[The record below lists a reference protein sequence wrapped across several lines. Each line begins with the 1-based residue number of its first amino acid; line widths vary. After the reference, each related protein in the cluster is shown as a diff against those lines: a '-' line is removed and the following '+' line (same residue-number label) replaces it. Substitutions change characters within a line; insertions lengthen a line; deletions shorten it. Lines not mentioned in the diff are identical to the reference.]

1 MGFKSGVERNSS
13 FRSSRLQQDENDD
26 DGDSGD
32 REFLG
37 LSTTIALQ
45 RLHDDIETV
54 LVAYEE
60 RYARR
65 GWFLKLKTPFVGNL
79 TSAFSWFSLL
89 ATVIIVSAF
98 FVIGHIFSAAFVLA
112 LVTVTTVIIVRES
125 NLRQTEIFRKVRSV
139 LSEIKSGTALCSEWT
154 SNNYPH
160 LCSPLSPCVTLQWTY
175 RDGKIVNLPWALLV
189 RGDFIVMRPGQV
201 SPGTCSEHGGKRSF
215 KCGETY
221 GLTEA
226 LDPPKKPTARP
237 PMPDLTCI
245 IEVTPYLDNL
255 KTTLDNF
262 LKRPPT
268 IINQQ
273 RHLLIT
279 KCIHQWGFL
288 VVLFFTLT
296 VGILRYL
303 GFYFNGKVPTNW
315 KNVFILNPSSALL
328 PILPLIFP
336 LLWITINMWGTARL
350 ETLLAIP
357 QAIMRAEAQKSFQED
372 LDTPTGDLDHV
383 KLPRRMVAY
392 YWWQL
397 FLGRSELL
405 SRSANVVQVL
415 GTITALCCVDK
426 KGILSW
432 PNPTAEKVFFLRN
445 GSNDENH
452 NSEHSEQSSLNSQC
466 CQEHYH
472 PLSHIIEL
480 NSTKEGA
487 GAIAEVLD
495 LTHDQ
500 HSPFK
505 LEFDDHD
512 YKNYLNSLKPLGLA
526 ILVNTC
532 CPLTQAHYAR
542 FCGHVTAVA
551 MLDKD
556 LVPVTNRR
564 CLCELARQIGFT
576 PRARDIFSL
585 EGQISSYRHLQPDV
599 VRRDIKFARSLQL
612 AAKVKVPF
620 PHSLSVVMR
629 ETPGGSLQLLTQ
641 GTADIVLDSCDD
653 YWDGR
658 DLHPLT
664 EKERKRA
671 QDFYQRS
678 ALTAYCTA
686 FAYRPLRHGITG
698 SLSGGTEEDVAYL
711 ELPAESKNRKEFYNR
726 DHMSEFENGGAPLT
740 HHSIST
746 DSLLFSENKD
756 EDISDVDG
764 CFEMMRHQVF
774 IGMITMQYQAQT
786 DIVQLIERLDRACIR
801 FVHFSKENE
810 LRSRVFSEK
819 MGLESGWNCHISLL
833 SDSDSG
839 VPTPTKNLEFK
850 IHPSGSNGHNPNV
863 EEENELNKLLPN
875 MDGSKAL
882 SSSAPGAISNPDSS
896 LLDPQGAVEHIK
908 TPSMDHYNGNF
919 ELRDLKHHHN
929 HHHRRASQDSALD
942 CAANDE
948 NCRSLSCLT
957 DSTEQSAPINFDM
970 SNRAKLPRGIENIR
984 PHLENVDNVP
994 LLVSLFTDCSA
1005 EATREMLKIM
1015 QQYGE
1020 IVVCLGSSASNSNSE
1035 IFLQGDC
1042 SIAIEP
1048 LYPQVCQDYPAYNES
1063 NIYNNKGKNKQA
1075 SRNKNF
1081 LSIPEKVVTI
1091 SPVYLSRM
1099 LNSISCSIS
1108 TCRDD
1113 PISIV
1118 AVIEL
1123 SRRFIQGLW
1132 SCLQFWACCAVSL
1145 AVMNTITAILSL
1157 PPMVI
1162 PHHILYLMCFAVPL
1176 ISLSLLRIEADPAI
1190 MKRATGKKTTSLDSR
1205 LVIFVFWCY
1214 GIKFA
1219 LVVLFMVVSYCS
1231 FLSHPI
1237 EIFSDDE
1244 EDVPENFVKD
1254 LSVARSFILLGIVIH
1269 FVIIS
1274 SSFVHRDY
1282 SSFKK
1287 SPFSNLAWVSVT
1299 AGLLLFHTLTIV
1311 VHIVTD
1317 DYYWQEMDRVWP
1329 IVLFLLFTAVV
1340 TFTLTEFFKWEEIKV
1355 NNRYYRRARLDF
1367 GTKLGMNSPF

>member
-1 MGFKSGVERNSS
+1 MGFQNDGDKSGKDQPR
-13 FRSSRLQQDENDD
+13 QY
-26 DGDSGD
+26 
-32 REFLG
+32 LG

-54 LVAYEE
+54 LAAYEE
-60 RYARR
+60 RYAKQR
-65 GWFLKLKTPFVGNL
+65 WFLKLRSALVGNM
-79 TSAFSWFSLL
+79 TSALSWFPML
-89 ATVIIVSAF
+89 ATAVLVVAF
-98 FVIGHIFSAAFVLA
+98 FTIGYYYSAGFILVL
-112 LVTVTTVIIVRES
+112 LVLTVLITVREN
-125 NLRQTEIFRKVRSV
+125 NLRKTEIFRKVRSV
-139 LSEIKSGTALCSEWT
+139 LGEIKCGTQLCGDWT
-154 SNNYPH
+154 PFNYPH

-189 RGDFIVMRPGQV
+189 RGDHIVMRPGQV
-201 SPGTCSEHGGKRSF
+201 SPGTCTEISGKRSF

-221 GLTEA
+221 GLTKPME
-226 LDPPKKPTARP
+226 PPKRPVARAP
-237 PMPDLTCI
+237 IPDLVCI
-245 IEVTPYLDNL
+245 VEVTPYLDNL
-255 KTTLDNF
+255 RTTLDNF
-262 LKRPPT
+262 LNRPTT

-279 KCIHQWGFL
+279 KCIQQWGLL
-288 VVLFFTLT
+288 VVLLLTLT
-296 VGILRYL
+296 VGALRYL

-315 KNVFILNPSSALL
+315 RNVFLLNPAAALL
-328 PILPLIFP
+328 PILPLVFP
-336 LLWITINMWGTARL
+336 MLWITINLWGTARL
-350 ETLLAIP
+350 EALLSIP
-357 QAIMRAEAQKSFQED
+357 QSVMRAEAQKSFQED

-383 KLPRRMVAY
+383 ELPRRIVVF

-397 FLGRSELL
+397 FTGRSELL
-405 SRSANVVQVL
+405 NRSANVVQVL
-415 GTITALCCVDK
+415 GSITALCCVDK

-445 GSNDENH
+445 ASGEEGHH
-452 NSEHSEQSSLNSQC
+452 NSEQSEQSSLNSQSS
-466 CQEHYH
+466 Q
-472 PLSHIIEL
+472 
-480 NSTKEGA
+480 KEGS

-512 YKNYLNSLKPLGLA
+512 YKNYLSSLKPLGLA

-532 CPLTQAHYAR
+532 CPLTQAHYAK

-576 PRARDIFSL
+576 THARDIFNL

-629 ETPGGSLQLLTQ
+629 EMPGGSLQLLTQ

-653 YWDGR
+653 YWDGQ

-671 QDFYQRS
+671 QEFYQRS

-698 SLSGGTEEDVAYL
+698 ALSGGIDGHVAYL
-711 ELPAESKNRKEFYNR
+711 ELPPETKNRKDMQINR
-726 DHMSEFENGGAPLT
+726 ERLPEFERGGAPLT

-746 DSLLFSENKD
+746 DSLLFTENKE

-764 CFEMMRHQVF
+764 CYEMQSHQVF

-786 DIVQLIERLDRACIR
+786 DIVQLIERLERACIR

-833 SDSDSG
+833 SDNDSG
-839 VPTPTKNLEFK
+839 VPSPATKQFEFK
-850 IHPSGSNGHNPNV
+850 ITQSGSKEHQSQLT
-863 EEENELNKLLPN
+863 EENELNKLLPTLE
-875 MDGSKAL
+875 GTKAL

-896 LLDPQGAVEHIK
+896 LIVHNRN
-908 TPSMDHYNGNF
+908 PSMDQSQDSF
-919 ELRDLKHHHN
+919 ELRDLRMN
-929 HHHRRASQDSALD
+929 NRQRTSQDSAMD

-1005 EATREMLKIM
+1005 EATKEMLKIM

-1020 IVVCLGSSASNSNSE
+1020 IVVCLGSSASNANSE

-1042 SIAIEP
+1042 SLAIEP
-1048 LYPQVCQDYPAYNES
+1048 LYPQVCQDFPAYAES
-1063 NIYNNKGKNKQA
+1063 NIYNNKAKLRRTPR
-1075 SRNKNF
+1075 STLFR
-1081 LSIPEKVVTI
+1081 SIPDRIVTI
-1091 SPVYLSRM
+1091 SPIYLSRM

-1108 TCRDD
+1108 SCRDD

-1123 SRRFIQGLW
+1123 SRRFLQGLW
-1132 SCLQFWACCAVSL
+1132 SCVQFWVCCGVSL

-1157 PPMVI
+1157 PPMVV
-1162 PHHILYLMCFAVPL
+1162 PHHVLYLQCFAVPL
-1176 ISLSLLRIEADPAI
+1176 LSLSLLRIEPDPAI
-1190 MKRATGKKTTSLDSR
+1190 MKRATGKKQTSIDSR
-1205 LVIFVFWCY
+1205 LVVFVLWCY
-1214 GIKFA
+1214 GIKFT
-1219 LVVLFMVVSYCS
+1219 LVVLFLVISYCS

-1244 EDVPENFVKD
+1244 LDVPENFHQD
-1254 LSVARSFILLGIVIH
+1254 LSVARSFILLGIVLH
-1269 FVIIS
+1269 FVTIS
-1274 SSFVHRDY
+1274 TSFVHRDY
-1282 SSFKK
+1282 TTFKR
-1287 SPFSNLAWVSVT
+1287 SPLTNLCWVSVA
-1299 AGLLLFHTLTIV
+1299 AGLLLFHLLTIV
-1311 VHIVTD
+1311 VQICTD
-1317 DYYWQEMDRVWP
+1317 DYYWQEMNRVWP
-1329 IVLFLLFTAVV
+1329 IVLFLMATSSLTLA
-1340 TFTLTEFFKWEEIKV
+1340 LTEFFKWEEIKV
-1355 NNRYYRRARLDF
+1355 NNRYIRRARLDF

>member
-1 MGFKSGVERNSS
+1 MESDSHRKHRNGA
-13 FRSSRLQQDENDD
+13 DD
-26 DGDSGD
+26 YGDGNGD
-32 REFLG
+32 RDFLG

-54 LVAYEE
+54 LCAYEE
-60 RYARR
+60 RFAKKR
-65 GWFLKLKTPFVGNL
+65 WLTKLKPPFAGGPLSVL
-79 TSAFSWFSLL
+79 SWFSLL
-89 ATVIIVSAF
+89 STVAVVVAF
-98 FVIGHIFSAAFVLA
+98 FLVGYYFSAGFISSFL
-112 LVTVTTVIIVRES
+112 LLTVVVIVREDI
-125 NLRQTEIFRKVRSV
+125 LKQTEMFRKVRMV
-139 LSEIKSGTALCSEWT
+139 LEEIKCGTELCRDWT
-154 SNNYPH
+154 PSNYPH

-189 RGDFIVMRPGQV
+189 RGDYIVMRPGQV
-201 SPGTCSEHGGKRSF
+201 SPGTCSELSGKRTF

-221 GLTEA
+221 GLSQEME
-226 LDPPKKPTARP
+226 PPKKPTARA
-237 PMPDLTCI
+237 PMSDLTCI
-245 IEVTPYLDNL
+245 VEVTPYLENL
-255 KTTLDNF
+255 RTTLDNF
-262 LKRPPT
+262 LNRPTT
-268 IINQQ
+268 IIDQQ
-273 RHLLIT
+273 RDLLIS
-279 KCIHQWGFL
+279 KCIQQWGFL
-288 VVLFFTLT
+288 IVIFLTLT
-296 VGILRYL
+296 VGALRYL
-303 GFYFNGKVPTNW
+303 GYYLNGKLPTNW
-315 KNVFILNPSSALL
+315 MNVFLLNPSAALL
-328 PILPLIFP
+328 PVLPLMFP
-336 LLWITINMWGTARL
+336 LLWITINLWGTARL
-350 ETLLAIP
+350 ETLLSIP
-357 QAIMRAEAQKSFQED
+357 QSVMRAEAQKSFQED
-372 LDTPTGDLDHV
+372 LDTPTGDLDLV
-383 KLPRRMVAY
+383 KLPRRIIAY
-392 YWWQL
+392 FWWQL
-397 FLGRSELL
+397 FRGRSELL

-432 PNPTAEKVFFLRN
+432 PNPTAEKVFFLREASNSENN
-445 GSNDENH
+445 GSDK
-452 NSEHSEQSSLNSQC
+452 SEQSSLNSQ
-466 CQEHYH
+466 
-472 PLSHIIEL
+472 
-480 NSTKEGA
+480 STHKEGV
-487 GAIAEVLD
+487 GAVAEVLD

-512 YKNYLNSLKPLGLA
+512 FKNHLTSLKPLGLA

-532 CPLTQAHYAR
+532 CPHTQAHYAK

-556 LVPVTNRR
+556 LVPVTNRYAIVESSLNSFMHGR

-576 PRARDIFSL
+576 KQARDIFSL

-629 ETPGGSLQLLTQ
+629 ENPGGSLQLLTQ

-653 YWDGR
+653 YWDGQ

-686 FAYRPLRHGITG
+686 FAYRPLRRGITG
-698 SLSGGTEEDVAYL
+698 ALSGGIGGDIAYL
-711 ELPAESKNRKEFYNR
+711 ELPPETKHRRDLFNREHSLEY
-726 DHMSEFENGGAPLT
+726 DNGGAPLT

-746 DSLLFSENKD
+746 DSLLFTENRD
-756 EDISDVDG
+756 EDISDAEG
-764 CFEMMRHQVF
+764 CFEMQCHQVF

-786 DIVQLIERLDRACIR
+786 DIVQLIERLERACIR

-833 SDSDSG
+833 SDSEST
-839 VPTPTKNLEFK
+839 VASPTKQFEFR
-850 IHPSGSNGHNPNV
+850 IHPSGSNTHSQV

-875 MDGSKAL
+875 LESSKPL
-882 SSSAPGAISNPDSS
+882 SSSAPGAISNPDTS
-896 LLDPQGAVEHIK
+896 LLDPQLCNQSK
-908 TPSMDHYNGNF
+908 NPSVDCSRESF
-919 ELRDLKHHHN
+919 EMRDLRQQRL
-929 HHHRRASQDSALD
+929 HRGTSQDSAMD
-942 CAANDE
+942 CAGHDD

-1048 LYPQVCQDYPAYNES
+1048 LYPQVCQDYPAYAES
-1063 NIYNNKGKNKQA
+1063 NIYNNKAKLHRVAQGKLLLPSPQK
-1075 SRNKNF
+1075 
-1081 LSIPEKVVTI
+1081 IVTI
-1091 SPVYLSRM
+1091 SPIYLSRM
-1099 LNSISCSIS
+1099 LNSISCSIA

-1132 SCLQFWACCAVSL
+1132 SCIQFWACCAVSL
-1145 AVMNTITAILSL
+1145 AAMNTITAILSL
-1157 PPMVI
+1157 PPMVV
-1162 PHHILYLMCFAVPL
+1162 PHHVLYVMCFAVPL
-1176 ISLSLLRIEADPAI
+1176 ISLSLLRVGSDPAI
-1190 MKRATGKKTTSLDSR
+1190 MKRATGKKQTSLDSR
-1205 LVIFVFWCY
+1205 LVLFVLWCY
-1214 GIKFA
+1214 GIKFS
-1219 LVVLFMVVSYCS
+1219 LVVLFLVISYCS

-1244 EDVPENFVKD
+1244 DDVDGNLSQD
-1254 LSVARSFILLGIVIH
+1254 LAVARSFILLGIIIH
-1269 FVIIS
+1269 FVMIS

-1282 SSFKK
+1282 TSFRR
-1287 SPFSNLAWVSVT
+1287 SPLGNLCWVSAS

-1311 VHIVTD
+1311 VQICTD

-1329 IVLFLLFTAVV
+1329 IVLFLVLTASI
-1340 TFTLTEFFKWEEIKV
+1340 TLALTEFFKWEEIKV
-1355 NNRYYRRARLDF
+1355 NNRYIRRARLDF

>member
-1 MGFKSGVERNSS
+1 MESDSHRKHRNGA
-13 FRSSRLQQDENDD
+13 DD
-26 DGDSGD
+26 YGDGNGD
-32 REFLG
+32 RDFLG

-54 LVAYEE
+54 LCAYEE
-60 RYARR
+60 RFAKKR
-65 GWFLKLKTPFVGNL
+65 WLTKLKPPFAGGPLSVL
-79 TSAFSWFSLL
+79 SWFSLL
-89 ATVIIVSAF
+89 STVAVVVAF
-98 FVIGHIFSAAFVLA
+98 FLVGYYFSAGFISSFL
-112 LVTVTTVIIVRES
+112 LLTVVVIVREDI
-125 NLRQTEIFRKVRSV
+125 LKQTEMFRKVRMV
-139 LSEIKSGTALCSEWT
+139 LEEIKCGTELCRDWT
-154 SNNYPH
+154 PSNYPH

-189 RGDFIVMRPGQV
+189 RGDYIVMRPGQV
-201 SPGTCSEHGGKRSF
+201 SPGTCSELSGKRTF

-221 GLTEA
+221 GLSQEME
-226 LDPPKKPTARP
+226 PPKKPTARA
-237 PMPDLTCI
+237 PMSDLTCI
-245 IEVTPYLDNL
+245 VEVTPYLENL
-255 KTTLDNF
+255 RTTLDNF
-262 LKRPPT
+262 LNRPTT
-268 IINQQ
+268 IIDQQ
-273 RHLLIT
+273 RDLLIS
-279 KCIHQWGFL
+279 KCIQQWGFL
-288 VVLFFTLT
+288 IVIFLTLT
-296 VGILRYL
+296 VGALRYL
-303 GFYFNGKVPTNW
+303 GYYLNGKLPTNW
-315 KNVFILNPSSALL
+315 MNVFLLNPSAALL
-328 PILPLIFP
+328 PVLPLMFP
-336 LLWITINMWGTARL
+336 LLWITINLWGTARL
-350 ETLLAIP
+350 ETLLSIP
-357 QAIMRAEAQKSFQED
+357 QSVMRAEAQKSFQED
-372 LDTPTGDLDHV
+372 LDTPTGDLDLV
-383 KLPRRMVAY
+383 KLPRRIIAY
-392 YWWQL
+392 FWWQL
-397 FLGRSELL
+397 FRGRSELL

-432 PNPTAEKVFFLRN
+432 PNPTAEKVFFLREASNSENN
-445 GSNDENH
+445 GSDK
-452 NSEHSEQSSLNSQC
+452 SEQSSLNSQC

-480 NSTKEGA
+480 STHKEGV
-487 GAIAEVLD
+487 GAVAEVLD

-512 YKNYLNSLKPLGLA
+512 FKNHLTSLKPLGLA

-532 CPLTQAHYAR
+532 CPHTQAHYAK

-576 PRARDIFSL
+576 KQARDIFSL

-629 ETPGGSLQLLTQ
+629 ENPGGSLQLLTQ

-653 YWDGR
+653 YWDGQ

-686 FAYRPLRHGITG
+686 FAYRPLRRGITG
-698 SLSGGTEEDVAYL
+698 ALSGGIGGDIAYL
-711 ELPAESKNRKEFYNR
+711 ELPPETKHRRDLFNREHSLEY
-726 DHMSEFENGGAPLT
+726 DNGGAPLT

-746 DSLLFSENKD
+746 DSLLFTENRD
-756 EDISDVDG
+756 EDISDAEG
-764 CFEMMRHQVF
+764 CFEMQCHQVF

-786 DIVQLIERLDRACIR
+786 DIVQLIERLERACIR

-833 SDSDSG
+833 SDSEST
-839 VPTPTKNLEFK
+839 VASPTKQFEFR
-850 IHPSGSNGHNPNV
+850 IHPSGSNTHSQV

-875 MDGSKAL
+875 LESSKPL
-882 SSSAPGAISNPDSS
+882 SSSAPGAISNPDTS
-896 LLDPQGAVEHIK
+896 LLDPQLCNQSK
-908 TPSMDHYNGNF
+908 NPSVDCSRESF
-919 ELRDLKHHHN
+919 EMRDLRQQRL
-929 HHHRRASQDSALD
+929 HRGTSQDSAMD
-942 CAANDE
+942 CAGHDD

-1048 LYPQVCQDYPAYNES
+1048 LYPQVCQDYPAYAES
-1063 NIYNNKGKNKQA
+1063 NIYNNKAKLHRVAQGKLLLPSPQK
-1075 SRNKNF
+1075 
-1081 LSIPEKVVTI
+1081 IVTI
-1091 SPVYLSRM
+1091 SPIYLSRM
-1099 LNSISCSIS
+1099 LNSISCSIA

-1132 SCLQFWACCAVSL
+1132 SCIQFWACCAVSL
-1145 AVMNTITAILSL
+1145 AAMNTITAILSL
-1157 PPMVI
+1157 PPMVV
-1162 PHHILYLMCFAVPL
+1162 PHHVLYVMCFAVPL
-1176 ISLSLLRIEADPAI
+1176 ISLSLLRVGSDPAI
-1190 MKRATGKKTTSLDSR
+1190 MKRATGKKQTSLDSR
-1205 LVIFVFWCY
+1205 LVLFVLWCY
-1214 GIKFA
+1214 GIKFS
-1219 LVVLFMVVSYCS
+1219 LVVLFLVISYCS

-1244 EDVPENFVKD
+1244 DDVDGNLSQD
-1254 LSVARSFILLGIVIH
+1254 LAVARSFILLGIIIH
-1269 FVIIS
+1269 FVMIS

-1282 SSFKK
+1282 TSFRR
-1287 SPFSNLAWVSVT
+1287 SPLGNLCWVSAS

-1311 VHIVTD
+1311 VQICTD

-1329 IVLFLLFTAVV
+1329 IVLFLVLTASI
-1340 TFTLTEFFKWEEIKV
+1340 TLALTEFFKWEEIKV
-1355 NNRYYRRARLDF
+1355 NNRYIRRARLDF